1 MLTAQDRYTKITDII
16 GKLYPAELFTRQGIA
31 HPVTFYDPTPEQVQN
46 VDSVLGREPTKSI
59 RQDEMSFYN
68 HAYLQTLQN
77 SGRNL
82 FNGTTFALTTLR
94 QKPLRIEAGV
104 GKYFDMIATCAALDH
119 ELLDAVQSKLIR
131 LPMRTQYHRS
141 VSPEEALRSGNG
153 RSAAL
158 GGVVLTV
165 FNDAGTYRLMLA
177 KRSSTQATRPN
188 NFHMLPAFMFQPAG
202 ASMQPG
208 EWSLRHHI
216 LREVLEEMFGMEEG
230 ESTDFY
236 EHPALLDLQQM
247 MDNDMAGLYLTGIAM
262 NLMTLRPEIT
272 ALLLIQDADWWPR
285 VTAPDHPTPFAL
297 NDENDGNVLLA
308 PIADD
313 EALLAALPPDVHLMM
328 PPHAIAAL
336 WKGVDLARAVI
347 R

>member
-1 MLTAQDRYTKITDII
+1 MLTAQDRYTKITDTIH
-16 GKLYPAELFTRQGIA
+16 KLYPAELFTRHGIA
-31 HPVTFYDPTPEQVQN
+31 HPVTFYDPAPEQVQN
-46 VDSVLGREPTKSI
+46 VDSVLGREPGI
-59 RQDEMSFYN
+59 NVMQDEMAFYN

-94 QKPLRIEAGV
+94 QKPLRIEAGF

-119 ELLDAVQSKLIR
+119 ELLDAVQGKLIR

-141 VSPEEALRSGNG
+141 ISPEEALRSGNG

-177 KRSSTQATRPN
+177 KRSGTQATRPN

-202 ASMQPG
+202 SIMQAG

-216 LREVLEEMFGMEEG
+216 LREILEEMFGMEES
-230 ESTDFY
+230 ENTDFY
-236 EHPALLDLQQM
+236 AQPALLDLQQM
-247 MDNDMAGLYLTGIAM
+247 LDNGEAGLYLTGIAM

-272 ALLLIQDADWWPR
+272 ALLLIQDAEWWPR
-285 VTAPDHPTPFAL
+285 VTAPDHPTPFML
-297 NDENDGNVLLA
+297 NEENDGNVL
-308 PIADD
+308 
-313 EALLAALPPDVHLMM
+313 
-328 PPHAIAAL
+328 
-336 WKGVDLARAVI
+336 
-347 R
+347 